1 MALPDRPSRR
11 ALYLQVRDLLT
22 ERIAR
27 GTWKGGSHIPNE
39 MDLAREVGV
48 SSGTVRKAL
57 ELMEAQRLI
66 TRRQGRG
73 TFVNDPSADG
83 LADRFSNI
91 RGAGGERICG
101 RVSSREITEG
111 IATSVERERL
121 RLPADGT
128 VFRIHRV
135 REHAGRAFLVENIT
149 VPAALFAGLSD
160 ERALVD
166 DIVSLAHHYGLLLGR
181 GEERLS
187 TVVPSAAVAQ
197 ALGVTPGMPVTMLDR
212 VLFMLDADRPWSGAL
227 PTQIWST
234 PITSA
239 RSLERTGSYVLQLDE
254 VLIGTELSVVV
265 AAG

>member
-1 MALPDRPSRR
+1 MALSDRPSRR

-27 GTWKGGSHIPNE
+27 GTWKAGSNLPNE

-83 LADRFSNI
+83 LAERLSNI
-91 RGAGGERICG
+91 RGAGGQRING

-111 IATSVERERL
+111 IATSLECERL
-121 RLPADGT
+121 RLASDAA

-149 VPAALFAGLSD
+149 VPAALFARLSD
-160 ERALVD
+160 ESVIVD
-166 DIVSLAHHYGLLLGR
+166 DIVSLARHYGILLGK
-181 GEERLS
+181 GEERIS
-187 TVVPSAAVAQ
+187 TGVPSSAIAQ
-197 ALGVTPGMPVTMLDR
+197 ALGVAPGMPVAMLDR
-212 VLFMLDADRPWSGAL
+212 VLFMLDADHPVEWRVAYS
-227 PTQIWST
+227 
-234 PITSA
+234 
-239 RSLERTGSYVLQLDE
+239 SLVDTYYVSE
-254 VLIGTELSVVV
+254 I
-265 AAG
+265 A